1 MNKDNFSSCLSDSND
16 LIYVWNLFQSIK
28 IQFCK
33 IKKIFTSKNVWSYWT
48 YSRIYSHHHF
58 TKLMNLIPKGHGN
71 THRGVIGIESAI
83 VLIAFVIVAA
93 ALAFVVLNM
102 GFATSQK
109 AKTSITSA
117 LSEAGSSLLVSG
129 KVIGDSIN
137 SADNMTAIMIPIKL
151 TSGGDTIDLNTTRA
165 KISYLANDVE
175 FDNVYTNACTLNG
188 VTYATPILAWFD
200 ANAGACAAGDPMVL
214 AGGGPPVTTAI
225 IYWAVDEGSFN
236 TILEQG
242 EHAVLSLGFNRTNDA
257 PTSLD
262 KVKIEL
268 TVTGGAT
275 LTIERDVP
283 NISSRVID
291 LG

>member
-1 MNKDNFSSCLSDSND
+1 MTFRISRHILYWD
-16 LIYVWNLFQSIK
+16 ILFEKSH
-28 IQFCK
+28 
-33 IKKIFTSKNVWSYWT
+33 VRSYRT

-71 THRGVIGIESAI
+71 SHRGVIGIESAI

-102 GFATSQK
+102 GFATTQK

-137 SADNMTAIMIPIKL
+137 AADNMTAIMIPIKL

-165 KISYLANDVE
+165 KISYLASDVE

-188 VTYATPILAWFD
+188 ITYATPVLAW
-200 ANAGACAAGDPMVL
+200 AAATGGACATGDPML
-214 AGGGPPVTTAI
+214 AGAGPPVTTAI